1 MESWTVPSSTASG
14 RQVEGQPRAV
24 PPGREPGHKRG
35 ELQREPASQGQTEP
49 GEQTAGGV
57 RLN

>member
-1 MESWTVPSSTASG
+1 MVPSSIASG

-49 GEQTAGGV
+49 GELTAGGV